1 MIDWVREWFRKYIAK
16 GTGTEVPDNKSLYDL
31 IALDRLDSSAHGLAA
46 LKTLIDNI
54 VDKDAAPV
62 YKVYPETATHVNL
75 PGSTVNWEWTGWVEI
90 MPANT
95 ITETFW
101 IVGALFSIETANYA
115 NTTQI
120 GIGAAGNE
128 SGIFEASSFKYGE
141 QIAFILPTPI
151 KVAANTRVVGRV
163 ASNVISAVTTAV
175 RVKVIYA
182 TGL

>member
-46 LKTLIDNI
+46 LKTLIDNL
-54 VDKDAAPV
+54 VDKDATPV
-62 YKVYPETATHVNL
+62 YKVYPETATHVLL
-75 PGSTVNWEWTGWVEI
+75 PGSTVNWTWTGWVEI
-90 MPANT
+90 VPANT

-101 IVGALFSIETANYA
+101 LVGVTWEAQTANYA
-115 NTTQI
+115 NTTEI
-120 GIGAAGNE
+120 GIGATGSE
-128 SGIFEASSFKYGE
+128 VGKFEVSSYKSGVERTVFLS
-141 QIAFILPTPI
+141 TPI
-151 KVAANTRVVGRV
+151 KVAANTRVAGRV
-163 ASNVISAVTTAV
+163 ASNVVAAATTEV